1 MSKPAAKKHS
11 DPKIEIKRLRRRL
24 FIGMCVAMVF
34 AAIAGGLS
42 WWDASHEV
50 PAEKLVTVYRVH
62 GCRCAFTW
70 ARTLEAKG
78 FTVRLHEWETLRDIR
93 MQLSTPKGF
102 NGCHIA
108 RYLNYF
114 VEGHVD
120 PAALTKLAA
129 ERPVAR
135 GISTEP
141 IDERNHAGR
150 PPHDENGPTLLFD
163 REGRTQLWFTTAAAP
178 KESSFKL

>member
-1 MSKPAAKKHS
+1 MPKPAAKKHR
-11 DPKIEIKRLRRRL
+11 DPKIETKGLRRQL
-24 FIGMCVAMVF
+24 FIGMGVAILF
-34 AAIAGGLS
+34 AATAGGLS
-42 WWDASHEV
+42 WWDAWHEV
-50 PAEKLVTVYRVH
+50 PAEKLVAVYRVH

-70 ARTLEAKG
+70 ARTLEASG

-93 MQLSTPKGF
+93 MQLGTPKGL
-102 NGCHIA
+102 NGCHVA

-141 IDERNHAGR
+141 IDERNHAGQL
-150 PPHDENGPTLLFD
+150 PHGESGPALLFD

-178 KESSFKL
+178 KASSFSL